1 MLCFDLFRI
10 PTKNLVHV
18 VVDTNVFISDLTRVQ
33 EMLNGDSGGLIV
45 FIPWSVTREL
55 DKLKTTGDDTPEIA
69 ARARQAINFVHDQL
83 LNRNQK
89 VPTSRRHNN
98 APLYVQ
104 IVHIDGTLLTLC
116 RFVVRVVQRKS
127 QLKFTELTT
136 PMTGFY
142 RPA

>member
-1 MLCFDLFRI
+1 MLCFNLFRI

-33 EMLNGDSGGLIV
+33 EMLNGDSDGLIV

-55 DKLKTTGDDTPEIA
+55 DKLKTTGEDTPELA

-89 VPTSRRHNN
+89 VPTSTYLPTSRIHNN
-98 APLYVQ
+98 VPLY
-104 IVHIDGTLLTLC
+104 
-116 RFVVRVVQRKS
+116 
-127 QLKFTELTT
+127 
-136 PMTGFY
+136 
-142 RPA
+142 

>member
-98 APLYVQ
+98 ASLYVLM
-104 IVHIDGTLLTLC
+104 VLCLLFADSWSEWC
-116 RFVVRVVQRKS
+116 RGKVS
-127 QLKFTELTT
+127 
-136 PMTGFY
+136 
-142 RPA
+142 

>member
-1 MLCFDLFRI
+1 M
-10 PTKNLVHV
+10 

-33 EMLNGDSGGLIV
+33 EMLNGDSDGLIV

-55 DKLKTTGDDTPEIA
+55 DKLKTTGEDTPELA
-69 ARARQAINFVHDQL
+69 ARARQAINFVHEQL

-89 VPTSRRHNN
+89 VPHEDITMFH
-98 APLYVQ
+98 Y
-104 IVHIDGTLLTLC
+104 IDGALLALS
-116 RFVVRVVQRKS
+116 RFVVRLVQRKS

>member
-1 MLCFDLFRI
+1 M
-10 PTKNLVHV
+10 

-55 DKLKTTGDDTPEIA
+55 DKLKTTGDDTPELA

-89 VPTSRRHNN
+89 VPTRTYLTKMFH
-98 APLYVQ
+98 Y
-104 IVHIDGTLLTLC
+104 IDDTLLALC
-116 RFVVRVVQRKS
+116 RFVVRLVQKKS